1 MVALL
6 KDLIDPEFSRFVA
19 VMLVSFVL
27 CRFPEAELVR
37 ELVAVMIRFCAA
49 KINPELM
56 KMLLFAVR
64 LFFA

>member
-6 KDLIDPEFSRFVA
+6 NDLIDPEFSRLVA
-19 VMLVSFVL
+19 VMIVSFVL

-37 ELVAVMIRFCAA
+37 ELVVVRVKFCAA

-56 KMLLFAVR
+56 KLLAVNCRLYFA
-64 LFFA
+64 